1 MAFPLIIRICHWQKR
16 LFALCSF
23 SPFSFRITFFEEK
36 RSFSWCLQLPPI
48 SVQSLAITRIFGIDF
63 LVGLFSSG
71 FGRSLKIPRRNN
83 RAGSSPATGTTQ
95 KWPLYVR
102 WPLRARPS
110 RQQRSFFVQT
120 RNRWRWI
127 AGLFFL
133 KIAPYSTNPRLA
145 ARIDARRGV
154 SSFQNRNRSCGLRF
168 CFWAEYYK

>member
-95 KWPLYVR
+95 KR
-102 WPLRARPS
+102 PLRHES
-110 RQQRSFFVQT
+110 
-120 RNRWRWI
+120 
-127 AGLFFL
+127 
-133 KIAPYSTNPRLA
+133 RLA

-154 SSFQNRNRSCGLRF
+154 SSLQLRDRFAGSRSCFLHNKTPLCGQGLS
-168 CFWAEYYK
+168 AQGSV